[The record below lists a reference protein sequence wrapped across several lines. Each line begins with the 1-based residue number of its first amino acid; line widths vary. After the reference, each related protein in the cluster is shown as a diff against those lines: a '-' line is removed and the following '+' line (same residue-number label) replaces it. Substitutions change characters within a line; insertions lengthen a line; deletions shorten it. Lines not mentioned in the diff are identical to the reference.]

1 MSNSSELCKNEQ
13 LFVADMSS
21 FLLVNNT
28 DKDILILGK
37 GLKDELDDAT
47 LTAEK
52 KYSIDFREHK
62 KTLFKISL

>member
-1 MSNSSELCKNEQ
+1 
-13 LFVADMSS
+13 MSS

-28 DKDILILGK
+28 KKDILILGK
-37 GLKDELDDAT
+37 RLKDEVDDAT

-62 KTLFKISL
+62 KDFV

>member
-1 MSNSSELCKNEQ
+1 
-13 LFVADMSS
+13 MSS

-28 DKDILILGK
+28 KKDILILGK
-37 GLKDELDDAT
+37 RLKDEVDDAT